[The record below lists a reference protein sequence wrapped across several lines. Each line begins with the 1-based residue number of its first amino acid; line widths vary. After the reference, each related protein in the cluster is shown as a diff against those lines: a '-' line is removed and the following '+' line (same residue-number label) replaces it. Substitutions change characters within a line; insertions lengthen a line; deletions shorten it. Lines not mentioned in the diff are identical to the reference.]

1 MALTPEEIAEKEF
14 AFGLRGYDQEE
25 VRAFLHLVAAE
36 VASGAFGVGS
46 PGSSAT
52 SGGDTAT
59 TPVAG
64 GGSVDTEAAQVLE
77 RAPADAADAPR
88 PAEADA
94 ATIRSKAQAVLAAAE
109 AAALRLV
116 AEAHARIDQ
125 RFGPGASAGD
135 SADDAAAAGSPTID
149 ALGAEISALVN
160 AREDILLQ
168 LQVVRS
174 RVLAAVEA
182 AEAEPVVRSLS
193 TTS

>member
-77 RAPADAADAPR
+77 RATAEAADVRRA
-88 PAEADA
+88 AEADA
-94 ATIRSKAQAVLAAAE
+94 EIIRSKAQAVLAAAE

-149 ALGAEISALVN
+149 ALVN

>member
-1 MALTPEEIAEKEF
+1 M
-14 AFGLRGYDQEE
+14 
-25 VRAFLHLVAAE
+25 
-36 VASGAFGVGS
+36 
-46 PGSSAT
+46 
-52 SGGDTAT
+52 
-59 TPVAG
+59 
-64 GGSVDTEAAQVLE
+64 
-77 RAPADAADAPR
+77 
-88 PAEADA
+88 
-94 ATIRSKAQAVLAAAE
+94 
-109 AAALRLV
+109 